1 MLPTVS
7 TLLLAF
13 TSPDSVLTRRGVLV
27 GAAACVAATPC
38 APSHASY
45 AMGVAAQQA
54 QSWNPTGAAA
64 EKAVYNNLEMKLDMK
79 RRGTADLDSL
89 YTNEH
94 TSYRRGDA
102 RLDWEK
108 NRQDKGSTNGNSYMR
123 AEEAVA
129 VTAARRFATP

>member
-1 MLPTVS
+1 MAPKTWLKVWEPAPNS
-7 TLLLAF
+7 
-13 TSPDSVLTRRGVLV
+13 GVLWLESDDEWADFARVV
-27 GAAACVAATPC
+27 G
-38 APSHASY
+38 
-45 AMGVAAQQA
+45 
-54 QSWNPTGAAA
+54 
-64 EKAVYNNLEMKLDMK
+64 EAVEDPYWQHVI
-79 RRGTADLDSL
+79 S